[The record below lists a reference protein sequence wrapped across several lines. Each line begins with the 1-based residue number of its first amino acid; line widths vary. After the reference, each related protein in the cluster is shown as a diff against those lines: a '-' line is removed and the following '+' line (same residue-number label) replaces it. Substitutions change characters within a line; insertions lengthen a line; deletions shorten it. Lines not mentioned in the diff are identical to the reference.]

1 MARVIAF
8 LCAHAKQR
16 LNACAGGA
24 GQGSSSAAT
33 RRVSWAGEGGGGA
46 LGGGGGGLRGTVR
59 EALRDVFISKA
70 QLRIIIKLER
80 KHFKD
85 LRHQLI
91 FIKPWMRE

>member
-1 MARVIAF
+1 MLVLEEQARG
-8 LCAHAKQR
+8 LHQ
-16 LNACAGGA
+16 LPHGELAG
-24 GQGSSSAAT
+24 
-33 RRVSWAGEGGGGA
+33 RMRGGGA

-85 LRHQLI
+85 RRHQLI